1 MKKLV
6 LSLLLLVSVMG
17 LTAQNHIEYDIRYSH
32 HPEDF
37 KKYDTEKIRKEFLM
51 EKVFEGGKIHMMYTM
66 YDRFIVG
73 GAMPTVAPLKLDTI
87 DILKA
92 PNFLHRRELGIINI
106 GGPGVVKVGNKDY
119 NVNFKE
125 ALYVGKGDHEV
136 VFSSKDPK
144 NPAKFYFNSA
154 GAYKEYP
161 TKLITMKEAN
171 VIEAGTAE
179 ESNRRTIN
187 QLIVKET
194 VQINQVQMGLTEL
207 HPGSVW
213 NTMPAHTHSRRMEA
227 YLYFQVP
234 QGQAVCHYLGEPKET
249 RHIWMGNEQVA
260 LSPEWSIHSGSATS
274 NYMFIWGMAGE
285 NLDYNDMDKLKPT
298 DLK

>member
-6 LSLLLLVSVMG
+6 VSLILIMSVMG
-17 LTAQNHIEYDIRYSH
+17 LAAQNHIEYDVRYSH

-37 KKYDTEKIRKEFLM
+37 KKYDTSKIRKEFLM
-51 EKVFEGGKIHMMYTM
+51 EKVFEAGKIHMMYTM

-73 GAMPTVAPLKLDTI
+73 GAMPTVTPLKLDTI
-87 DILKA
+87 DILKS
-92 PNFLHRRELGIINI
+92 PNFLHRREIGIINI

-119 NVNFKE
+119 AVNFKE
-125 ALYVGKGDHEV
+125 ALYVGKGDHELT
-136 VFSSKDPK
+136 FASKDPS

-154 GAYKEYP
+154 SAYKEYP

-171 VIEAGTAE
+171 VIEAGTTE

-187 QLIVKET
+187 QLIVRET

-213 NTMPAHTHSRRMEA
+213 NTMPAHTHDRRMEA
-227 YLYFQVP
+227 YLYFNVP

-249 RHIWMGNEQVA
+249 RHIWMTNEQVA

-274 NYMFIWGMAGE
+274 SYMFIWGMAGE
-285 NLDYNDMDKLKPT
+285 NLDYGDMDKINPDQLR
-298 DLK
+298 